1 MTIILP
7 CDWSNVFFVKVN
19 LQKKLSD
26 SICQLLAF
34 VVMVI
39 SLVVVG
45 VDGVEY
51 NIVTHMLEVKEYCR
65 SFDDI
70 DDDNYD
76 DNDSYDDDDY
86 VNDDYIHMSSSVP
99 LAN

>member
-1 MTIILP
+1 
-7 CDWSNVFFVKVN
+7 
-19 LQKKLSD
+19 
-26 SICQLLAF
+26 
-34 VVMVI
+34 MVI

-51 NIVTHMLEVKEYCR
+51 NIVTHKLEVKEYCR
-65 SFDDI
+65 SLDDI

-86 VNDDYIHMSSSVP
+86 VSDDYNHMSSSVP